1 MRRSLLRS
9 TARLLLVVL
18 APLAL
23 DGCVSIGVSRAAL
36 DVPSDARNA
45 SAPRAGALAVAIFEK
60 AGERDAG
67 RVASFPILSELARV
81 TGTGEETVGRSM
93 APAWGLPD
101 LSPGKYR
108 LRVTRRLTPEGDIEP
123 LENPGDKTFEVKAG
137 EKTTLSVVLK
147 KVPVFWS
154 VLAAVTIVALVVLAI
169 AGAGHLPPPPPARAA
184 RPPRPPRDRP
194 PPPPAPPPAA
204 AAPPARLRR
213 DPARRS
219 RRVRRPRS
227 RCCRRVSRERVR
239 RVRTAPHRHV
249 SPFRAARAGR
259 RGRER
264 GSRARVEVGRDRR
277 SDLVSRARWPPEVL
291 PVTRLRAGRDGDRH
305 PGPREASRRGRQFG
319 QRQGLDEFPRA
330 RRQGIAKRR
339 RLSPGLTMTGR
350 SVQITQWSF
359 S

>member
-9 TARLLLVVL
+9 TARLLFVVL

-147 KVPVFWS
+147 KVPVFWI
-154 VLAAVTIVALVVLAI
+154 VLAAVTIVAFIVLAI
-169 AGAGHLPPPPPARAA
+169 AGARHLPPPPPLPPLPPVFVVIPLGGPGGSGGPVPDAA
-184 RPPRPPRDRP
+184 DVF
-194 PPPPAPPPAA
+194 PAKGSVVS
-204 AAPPARLRR
+204 
-213 DPARRS
+213 ARRLTVTFLLS
-219 RRVRRPRS
+219 
-227 RCCRRVSRERVR
+227 
-239 RVRTAPHRHV
+239 APLAPDGV
-249 SPFRAARAGR
+249 GENAVLALGSKSGEIAGAISYL
-259 RGRER
+259 E
-264 GSRARVEVGRDRR
+264 
-277 SDLVSRARWPPEVL
+277 
-291 PVTRLRAGRDGDRH
+291 RDGLLRFSPSRDFA
-305 PGPREASRRGRQFG
+305 PGETVTVTLDLAKLRGAGGNSGSGKVSTSFLVPVARE
-319 QRQGLDEFPRA
+319 
-330 RRQGIAKRR
+330 
-339 RLSPGLTMTGR
+339 
-350 SVQITQWSF
+350 
-359 S
+359 

>member
-23 DGCVSIGVSRAAL
+23 DGCVSIGVSRAPL
-36 DVPSDARNA
+36 DVRSDARNA
-45 SAPRAGALAVAIFEK
+45 STPGAGALAVSIFET

-67 RVASFPILSELARV
+67 RVASFPVLSELARV

-147 KVPVFWS
+147 KVPVFWI

-169 AGAGHLPPPPPARAA
+169 AGARHLPPPPPLPPLPPVFVVIPLGGPGGSGGPVPDAA
-184 RPPRPPRDRP
+184 DVF
-194 PPPPAPPPAA
+194 PAKGSVVS
-204 AAPPARLRR
+204 
-213 DPARRS
+213 ARRLTVTFLLS
-219 RRVRRPRS
+219 
-227 RCCRRVSRERVR
+227 
-239 RVRTAPHRHV
+239 APLAPDGV
-249 SPFRAARAGR
+249 GENAVLALGSKSGEIAGAISYL
-259 RGRER
+259 E
-264 GSRARVEVGRDRR
+264 
-277 SDLVSRARWPPEVL
+277 
-291 PVTRLRAGRDGDRH
+291 RDGLLRFSPSRDFA
-305 PGPREASRRGRQFG
+305 PGETVTVTLDLAKLRGAGGNSGSGKVSTSFLVPVARE
-319 QRQGLDEFPRA
+319 
-330 RRQGIAKRR
+330 
-339 RLSPGLTMTGR
+339 
-350 SVQITQWSF
+350 
-359 S
+359 